1 MGKIFGYETTNG
13 RAIDGDGTS
22 GEGSI
27 IGKSLRDPDG
37 NKERYAVASAGVIE
51 NERMGKEAGNRKN
64 SSWELLSLH
73 SIFVISP
80 EI

>member
-13 RAIDGDGTS
+13 RVIDGDGAS

-37 NKERYAVASAGVIE
+37 NKERYAVTSAGVME
-51 NERMGKEAGNRKN
+51 NERMVKGAGDGKN
-64 SSWELLSLH
+64 SSWELLNLH
-73 SIFVISP
+73 LTFVLSP